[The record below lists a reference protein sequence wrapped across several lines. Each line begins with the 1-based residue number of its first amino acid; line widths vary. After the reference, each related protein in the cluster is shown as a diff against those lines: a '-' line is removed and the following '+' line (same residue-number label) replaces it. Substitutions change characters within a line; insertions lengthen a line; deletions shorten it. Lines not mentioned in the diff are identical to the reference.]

1 MHVLFLF
8 FLSIVI
14 STSVDADR
22 HAEPNANPHQK
33 GSLDCTCPAQFLNPA
48 QLHTTLKATQADTFI
63 STEIAKVA
71 QVPMV
76 LYNFRQPAR
85 LNHQQLPFKIV
96 LMNSIGQGALEI
108 EVEDHVA
115 KDSWFVGY
123 QWSVLVCT
131 TCQNNMAHIG
141 WKFTSTDGTGDS
153 FYALIVRVKEDNQ
166 GRAGMTAMEAFRDML
181 SIGQPATQWMTT
193 AALGLLATMDTSKT
207 GL

>member
-1 MHVLFLF
+1 MHAFFF
-8 FLSIVI
+8 FLLSLI
-14 STSVDADR
+14 TFTAVDADR
-22 HAEPNANPHQK
+22 HAEPNANPHQH
-33 GSLDCTCPAQFLNPA
+33 GALDCTCPAQFLNP
-48 QLHTTLKATQADTFI
+48 QNLHTTLKSTQADTFI

-71 QVPMV
+71 SLPMV

-96 LMNSIGQGALEI
+96 LMDSIGQGALEI
-108 EVEDHVA
+108 EVDDHQA
-115 KDSWFVGY
+115 RDSWFVGY

-141 WKFTSTDGTGDS
+141 WKFSSTDGTGES

-166 GRAGMTAMEAFRDML
+166 GRTGTVVEAFRDML